1 MRTWRASERGGRQCI
16 RVKRVSGDM
25 CKSHSR
31 WCAFRDLLVD
41 KREVATVSRAI
52 AVVDGRNERDEGE
65 CLKEK
70 NPKSQLV
77 VSCRPGG
84 MSLACGKLP
93 NLWIIYA
100 SAEHKHK
107 QKSNGQ
113 ARLTL
118 RLLWRSPLPS
128 ARSGSGSPACPA
140 ERDQGSIFRYT
151 LNSRKDAP
159 RGCRPPWSSA
169 RGCTDPPAQGPRR
182 ARANTCE
189 ESASA

>member
-93 NLWIIYA
+93 NL
-100 SAEHKHK
+100 
-107 QKSNGQ
+107 
-113 ARLTL
+113 
-118 RLLWRSPLPS
+118 
-128 ARSGSGSPACPA
+128 
-140 ERDQGSIFRYT
+140 
-151 LNSRKDAP
+151 
-159 RGCRPPWSSA
+159 
-169 RGCTDPPAQGPRR
+169 
-182 ARANTCE
+182 
-189 ESASA
+189 